1 MLACVEHDDI
11 VLDDAGCL
19 DFRFHA
25 VAQHHGFWLVQ
36 DGQLVHELLG
46 LELLRDADDD
56 VQDDD
61 TADRVGNRRGGQ
73 TRKPQAAATT
83 GTLSDSTR

>member
-1 MLACVEHDDI
+1 MP
-11 VLDDAGCL
+11 
-19 DFRFHA
+19 RFPIPRRRA
-25 VAQHHGFWLVQ
+25 APRLLLVQ